1 MSKKNI
7 ALLGATLVSVIYGLT
22 FTIAK
27 DVMPQ
32 YIDAYGFILL
42 RVGGTTLLFW
52 LFWFFMPKEKI
63 ALNDFPRI
71 IAAAFFGV
79 AFNMLTFF
87 KGLSLTS
94 PISAAVIMVS
104 TPMIV
109 LVLSAI
115 IMKEPMKKRMVSGI
129 ILGLIGTAFLILYGK
144 SIGSTTH
151 GGFGN
156 FLVLVNAISYGFYLI
171 IVKKL
176 MEKYN
181 AFTFV
186 KWIYSFGL
194 IMVLPFGWSQLTTA
208 QWILIP
214 TLIYWKIG
222 FVVVVSTFL
231 TYLLNLLTMKE
242 LKPTTVAVFIY
253 LQPLFATIFAIS
265 LGKDKL
271 DLVKIVSAILIF
283 IGVYLVTSSPNS
295 SNKPNKIR
303 RMLPLG
309 LRANFLLSL
318 TSFRK

>member
-1 MSKKNI
+1 MSKRNL
-7 ALLGATLVSVIYGLT
+7 ALIGATLVSLIYGVT

-27 DVMPQ
+27 DVMPA

-42 RVGGTTLLFW
+42 RVGGSVLLFW
-52 LFWFFMPKEKI
+52 LVWLFMPKEKI
-63 ALNDFPRI
+63 ALTDFPRI

-109 LVLSAI
+109 LTLSAI
-115 IMKEPMKKRMVSGI
+115 IMKERMQKRKVFGI
-129 ILGLIGTAFLILYGK
+129 VLGLVGTAFLILYGK
-144 SIGSTTH
+144 SIGNATH
-151 GGFGN
+151 AELGN

-176 MEKYN
+176 MDKYN

-186 KWIYSFGL
+186 KWIYLFGF
-194 IMVLPFGWSQLTTA
+194 IMVLPFGWSQFQSVNWALVPMD
-208 QWILIP
+208 IC
-214 TLIYWKIG
+214 WKIG
-222 FVVVVSTFL
+222 FVVVFSTFL
-231 TYLLNLLTMKE
+231 TYLLNLLSMKE

-265 LGKDKL
+265 LGKDEL
-271 DLVKIVSAILIF
+271 SLVKIGSAVLIF
-283 IGVYLVTSSPNS
+283 GGVYLVTSPSPS
-295 SNKPNKIR
+295 K
-303 RMLPLG
+303 G
-309 LRANFLLSL
+309 GE
-318 TSFRK
+318 

>member
-1 MSKKNI
+1 MSKRNL
-7 ALLGATLVSVIYGLT
+7 ALIGATIVSIIYGVT

-27 DVMPQ
+27 DVMPL

-42 RVGGTTLLFW
+42 RVGGSVLLFW
-52 LFWFFMPKEKI
+52 LVWLFMPKEKI

-109 LVLSAI
+109 LTLSAI
-115 IMKEPMKKRMVSGI
+115 IMKERMQKRMVFGI

-144 SIGSTTH
+144 SIGSATNA
-151 GGFGN
+151 GLGN

-176 MEKYN
+176 MDKYN

-186 KWIYSFGL
+186 KWIYLFGF
-194 IMVLPFGWSQLTTA
+194 IMVLPFGWSQFQTVEWALVPMD
-208 QWILIP
+208 IC
-214 TLIYWKIG
+214 WKIG
-222 FVVVVSTFL
+222 FVVIFSTFL
-231 TYLLNLLTMKE
+231 TYLLNLLSMKE

-265 LGKDKL
+265 LGKDEL
-271 DLVKIVSAILIF
+271 SLVKIGSAVLIF
-283 IGVYLVTSSPNS
+283 VGVYLVTQ
-295 SNKPNKIR
+295 KK
-303 RMLPLG
+303 
-309 LRANFLLSL
+309 SL
-318 TSFRK
+318 Q

>member
-1 MSKKNI
+1 MSKRNL
-7 ALLGATLVSVIYGLT
+7 ALIGATIVSIIYGVT

-27 DVMPQ
+27 DVMPL

-42 RVGGTTLLFW
+42 RVGGSVLLFW
-52 LFWFFMPKEKI
+52 LVWLFMPKEKI
-63 ALNDFPRI
+63 ALTDFPRI

-109 LVLSAI
+109 LTLSAI
-115 IMKEPMKKRMVSGI
+115 IMKERMQKRMVFGI

-144 SIGSTTH
+144 SIGSATNA
-151 GGFGN
+151 GLGN

-176 MEKYN
+176 MDKYN

-186 KWIYSFGL
+186 KWIYLFGF
-194 IMVLPFGWSQLTTA
+194 IMVLPFGWSQFQTVEWALVPMD
-208 QWILIP
+208 IC
-214 TLIYWKIG
+214 WKIG
-222 FVVVVSTFL
+222 FVVIFSTFL
-231 TYLLNLLTMKE
+231 TYLLNLLSMKE

-265 LGKDKL
+265 LGKDEL
-271 DLVKIVSAILIF
+271 SLVKIGSAVLIF
-283 IGVYLVTSSPNS
+283 IGVYLVTQKKSVQ
-295 SNKPNKIR
+295 
-303 RMLPLG
+303 
-309 LRANFLLSL
+309 
-318 TSFRK
+318 